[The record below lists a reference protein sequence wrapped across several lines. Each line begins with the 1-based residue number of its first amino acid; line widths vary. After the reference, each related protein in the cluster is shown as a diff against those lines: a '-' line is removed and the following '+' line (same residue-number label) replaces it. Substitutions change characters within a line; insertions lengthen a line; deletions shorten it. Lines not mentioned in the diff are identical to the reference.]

1 MTARTWYRNLA
12 WRCGTKLNGRTQ
24 ESYRRPG
31 PANSYGPSSGPAPAR
46 IALMHRQR
54 ELTFAKSRASSGW
67 PLSQRPDCRSCTARG
82 CHRGTRTRT
91 LLASTGWCQR
101 NSDTNSARTH
111 RSRGISVMKSAL
123 HVRRALKR
131 KDSLDQKKKTASSDA
146 LARTMVP
153 GQVHTGMDSYTT
165 SAVNPCLDSCAPS
178 SEVPLDGAHKLW
190 LGGLL
195 HPIIVVCRRWWA
207 GQQPLK
213 PASFSQRRG
222 PSGNSH
228 LVVLSFCSGQVDYC
242 VPTKEYY

>member
-1 MTARTWYRNLA
+1 VQALADRCRSGPIVEAAQHEDATEGLAHELCSLQRDGARGTPTQTLLGRTVPVGFLSWTPLCMFGEPWNART
-12 WRCGTKLNGRTQ
+12 
-24 ESYRRPG
+24 
-31 PANSYGPSSGPAPAR
+31 
-46 IALMHRQR
+46 
-54 ELTFAKSRASSGW
+54 
-67 PLSQRPDCRSCTARG
+67 LST
-82 CHRGTRTRT
+82 
-91 LLASTGWCQR
+91 
-101 NSDTNSARTH
+101 
-111 RSRGISVMKSAL
+111 
-123 HVRRALKR
+123 
-131 KDSLDQKKKTASSDA
+131 KKKPASSDA

-242 VPTKEYY
+242 VPSKEYY